1 MGVKQERHKDD
12 QKGCKSS
19 RLSFRGFSGYERL
32 KIVMAGD
39 KFVVVHL
46 DRILEEP
53 F

>member
-1 MGVKQERHKDD
+1 MGDKQERQKDD

-19 RLSFRGFSGYERL
+19 RQSFRGFSGYENL
-32 KIVMAGD
+32 KIAMGD

-46 DRILEEP
+46 DRILEQP